1 MGLAACLEQDLALVA
16 RCVAGEGDYWEG
28 VRARLID
35 KDNAPRWKY
44 ARAADVP
51 DTAVAAMLAAP
62 PGHQGLGL
70 LFKGGGGGGGGG
82 SGGAR
87 SRL

>member
-1 MGLAACLEQDLALVA
+1 MALDECLEQDFALVA

-35 KDNAPRWKY
+35 KDNAPRWRY
-44 ARAADVP
+44 ARAEDVP
-51 DTAVAAMLAAP
+51 DAAVATMLAAP
-62 PGHQGLGL
+62 PGHRRLGL
-70 LFKGGGGGGGGG
+70 AG
-82 SGGAR
+82 GGAR